1 MTRLNI
7 ASPEAAELAYEE
19 FLTRVRGKPNVSVA
33 AAQSYQSV
41 LAFNDPRV
49 LNVKIEDIL
58 EDRFVRALE
67 ENGTIDRLYNA
78 YGVK

>member
-1 MTRLNI
+1 
-7 ASPEAAELAYEE
+7 
-19 FLTRVRGKPNVSVA
+19 VRGKPSVSVA
-33 AAQSYQSV
+33 AAQSYQRV

>member
-7 ASPEAAELAYEE
+7 ASPEAAELADEE
-19 FLTRVRGKPNVSVA
+19 FLPRVRGRPSVSVA
-33 AAQSYQSV
+33 AARSYQSV

-58 EDRFVRALE
+58 EDRFVRTLE